1 MYVST
6 HRASVCMKTIRQC
19 VCVCACVRVQA
30 CAPLRTAL
38 TCHLTLLGVTA
49 ADTDCSLQAAPM
61 FLKTVFPSSPML
73 VTGLYNE
80 LPLLPQVTSPLG

>member
-1 MYVST
+1 MCGRRT
-6 HRASVCMKTIRQC
+6 HRAFVCMKTIRQC
-19 VCVCACVRVQA
+19 VCVCMRACPGM
-30 CAPLRTAL
+30 CATEDCSHLPLD
-38 TCHLTLLGVTA
+38 LLGVTA

-80 LPLLPQVTSPLG
+80 LPRSQVTSPLG